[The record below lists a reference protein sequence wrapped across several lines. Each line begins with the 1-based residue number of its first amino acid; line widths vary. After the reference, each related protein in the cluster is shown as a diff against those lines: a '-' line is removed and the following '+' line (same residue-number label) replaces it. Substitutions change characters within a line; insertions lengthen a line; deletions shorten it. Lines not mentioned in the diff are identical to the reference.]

1 MCKMARFVM
10 KTGSGEKDI
19 TPLVEEVETTGK
31 LSGMHDKTTL
41 RALGG
46 ALELRLQQI
55 EAAPGKRDPHAED
68 VCPPI
73 EDFLGYLR
81 SEGLYD

>member
-1 MCKMARFVM
+1 MTKFVM
-10 KTGSGEKDI
+10 KTAGGDVDI
-19 TPLVEEVETTGK
+19 TPLVMEVEETGK
-31 LSGMHDKTTL
+31 LSAMHDKATL
-41 RALGG
+41 SALGG
-46 ALELRLQQI
+46 ALEARLQQI
-55 EAAPGKRDPHAED
+55 ASVPKGDPHAED

>member
-1 MCKMARFVM
+1 MDM
-10 KTGSGEKDI
+10 
-19 TPLVEEVETTGK
+19 TPLVEEVETTGM
-31 LSGMHDKTTL
+31 LSGMHDKSTL

-46 ALELRLQQI
+46 ALEVRLQQI
-55 EAAPGKRDPHAED
+55 AAEPGRRDTHAED
-68 VCPPI
+68 ICPPI